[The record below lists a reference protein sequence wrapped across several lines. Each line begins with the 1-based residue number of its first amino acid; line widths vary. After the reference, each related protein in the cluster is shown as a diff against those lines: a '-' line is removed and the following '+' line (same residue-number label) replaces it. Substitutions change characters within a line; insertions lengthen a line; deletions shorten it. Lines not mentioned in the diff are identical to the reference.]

1 VTRYLVDFCLEH
13 TTNAHTILAEKQSG
27 KSDMQY
33 WGCLPHNWD
42 EMT

>member
-1 VTRYLVDFCLEH
+1 MLSSGLNAWEH

-27 KSDMQY
+27 KSYMQY